1 MAMWYYWITVYTDW
15 LAMKVV
21 IIVSMQEQYQLTSC
35 LLILLLVLMIHSIS
49 CQLRKYI
56 CLSYQLLGLS
66 VLHLLS
72 ILVFAISLKYV
83 ELKNKRKAMKNYKDI
98 NKFKASVLDSVKEE
112 LSKLSPIK
120 RWLFETLFDKI
131 WAIFSDEC
139 SETEISSAINS
150 LEKVNS
156 EYVRPTDVLNYDE
169 SMRVLNFS
177 NNRVGFKRLMDAKGI
192 EQVIFKNRKI
202 GYRKSEILAL
212 KSELEAEQKA
222 KKAKEKPYKQNKAVN
237 KKPRLSNMEKMY

>member
-1 MAMWYYWITVYTDW
+1 MEKVIVRTTIFGLAIYMSIVFYFAWNGILVTFDGYVVLLDYCLYRLACDEGRYHCKYARAIPINLMFTDTIACLDDTFNIMPTAEIYLFIVSTTWIISIALTVY
-15 LAMKVV
+15 LGIRHFIKV
-21 IIVSMQEQYQLTSC
+21 
-35 LLILLLVLMIHSIS
+35 
-49 CQLRKYI
+49 R
-56 CLSYQLLGLS
+56 
-66 VLHLLS
+66 
-72 ILVFAISLKYV
+72 
-83 ELKNKRKAMKNYKDI
+83 R
-98 NKFKASVLDSVKEE
+98 
-112 LSKLSPIK
+112 IK
-120 RWLFETLFDKI
+120 KQKI

-156 EYVRPTDVLNYDE
+156 EYVRPTDVLNCDE

>member
-1 MAMWYYWITVYTDW
+1 
-15 LAMKVV
+15 
-21 IIVSMQEQYQLTSC
+21 
-35 LLILLLVLMIHSIS
+35 
-49 CQLRKYI
+49 
-56 CLSYQLLGLS
+56 
-66 VLHLLS
+66 
-72 ILVFAISLKYV
+72 
-83 ELKNKRKAMKNYKDI
+83 MKNYKDI

-150 LEKVNS
+150 LEKVNT
-156 EYVRPTDVLNYDE
+156 EYIRPTDVMNYDE

-177 NNRVGFKRLMDAKGI
+177 NNRVGFKRLMDDKGI

-202 GYRKSEILAL
+202 GYRKSDILAL
-212 KSELEAEQKA
+212 KAELEAEREINRKGKLYKPRPSNKPQ
-222 KKAKEKPYKQNKAVN
+222 KPYIPKINK
-237 KKPRLSNMEKMY
+237 LD

>member
-1 MAMWYYWITVYTDW
+1 
-15 LAMKVV
+15 
-21 IIVSMQEQYQLTSC
+21 
-35 LLILLLVLMIHSIS
+35 
-49 CQLRKYI
+49 
-56 CLSYQLLGLS
+56 
-66 VLHLLS
+66 
-72 ILVFAISLKYV
+72 
-83 ELKNKRKAMKNYKDI
+83 MKNYKDI

-156 EYVRPTDVLNYDE
+156 EYVRPTDVLNCDE
-169 SMRVLNFS
+169 SMRILNFS

-222 KKAKEKPYKQNKAVN
+222 KRAKEKPYKQNSKAVN
-237 KKPRLSNMEKMY
+237 NKPKLSNMEKMY

>member
-1 MAMWYYWITVYTDW
+1 M
-15 LAMKVV
+15 
-21 IIVSMQEQYQLTSC
+21 
-35 LLILLLVLMIHSIS
+35 
-49 CQLRKYI
+49 
-56 CLSYQLLGLS
+56 
-66 VLHLLS
+66 
-72 ILVFAISLKYV
+72 
-83 ELKNKRKAMKNYKDI
+83 NNYKDI

-131 WAIFSDEC
+131 WAIFSDER

>member
-1 MAMWYYWITVYTDW
+1 
-15 LAMKVV
+15 
-21 IIVSMQEQYQLTSC
+21 
-35 LLILLLVLMIHSIS
+35 
-49 CQLRKYI
+49 
-56 CLSYQLLGLS
+56 
-66 VLHLLS
+66 
-72 ILVFAISLKYV
+72 
-83 ELKNKRKAMKNYKDI
+83 MKNYKDI

-169 SMRVLNFS
+169 AMEYLHYGC
-177 NNRVGFKRLMDAKGI
+177 NRVGFKRLMDAKGI
-192 EQVIFKNRKI
+192 EQVIFKNKKI
-202 GYRKSEILAL
+202 GYRRADIVAVGA
-212 KSELEAEQKA
+212 ELEEEYR
-222 KKAKEKPYKQNKAVN
+222 KKKFKPKKVMKKECVDKFQRK
-237 KKPRLSNMEKMY
+237 LSNMEKKY

>member
-1 MAMWYYWITVYTDW
+1 
-15 LAMKVV
+15 
-21 IIVSMQEQYQLTSC
+21 
-35 LLILLLVLMIHSIS
+35 
-49 CQLRKYI
+49 
-56 CLSYQLLGLS
+56 
-66 VLHLLS
+66 
-72 ILVFAISLKYV
+72 
-83 ELKNKRKAMKNYKDI
+83 MKNYKDI

-156 EYVRPTDVLNYDE
+156 EYVLPTDVLNYDE

-177 NNRVGFKRLMDAKGI
+177 NNIVGFKRLMDAKGI